1 MKKYGKKIIK
11 KFLILCLFALLIFSS
26 IVGKI
31 IHDAPEISP
40 RKLLEEVRNMPY
52 AIAYEEIPP
61 KMIAATLAAEDHRFY
76 QHHGIDYIRI
86 IQAILYDIY
95 YGKLVYGASTIPMQL
110 SKNHFTGFEKT
121 FRRKILDMYYATVIE
136 KELTKEEILECYL
149 NTIGL
154 SKGIVGVRE
163 GAKTFFNR
171 DANQLSTAEC
181 VYLIGI
187 TNWPAHYT
195 PILLEQVMTPKENHL
210 FVTWHT
216 GEAKKDVKLWESL
229 WKEGKISEEI
239 YQLLL
244 SGNIDLWSWKM
255 NPDTKYRQ
263 EYILKRMLETKSIS
277 QEEYE
282 AYLKENIQ
290 LEPVNLKILNGKIQ

>member
-1 MKKYGKKIIK
+1 MMKKYGKKIIK

-154 SKGIVGVRE
+154 SKGIVVVRE

-187 TNWPAHYT
+187 TNWVCSGAAPLRSLPGLRFPSYDIGYGGVDHVLASGEDIN
-195 PILLEQVMTPKENHL
+195 IL
-210 FVTWHT
+210 
-216 GEAKKDVKLWESL
+216 AS
-229 WKEGKISEEI
+229 KIGRASCRE
-239 YQLLL
+239 
-244 SGNIDLWSWKM
+244 
-255 NPDTKYRQ
+255 R
-263 EYILKRMLETKSIS
+263 
-277 QEEYE
+277 
-282 AYLKENIQ
+282 
-290 LEPVNLKILNGKIQ
+290 V